1 MDKEDV
7 DLQEDPDELEQRL
20 IGMMQAMDW
29 PLLWEQLLMLRG
41 ADHEHSGLYREKLEA
56 ARARA
61 REHGQDL
68 EWRPLYAGGAQMHF
82 VEGRRDS
89 GGKPGRQLGRLESMG
104 QSKRMLQGY
113 TRAEDLVP
121 EGQEGDQHG
130 ARVLVRGDAG
140 SGKTTLLKHMAY
152 MWAAGEGKPGACWRR
167 FDLVLL
173 VPLPELRGTGSTL

>member
-1 MDKEDV
+1 
-7 DLQEDPDELEQRL
+7 
-20 IGMMQAMDW
+20 MMQAMDW

-41 ADHEHSGLYREKLEA
+41 ADHEHSKLYIKRLEA

-61 REHGQDL
+61 RELGQDL
-68 EWRPLYAGGAQMHF
+68 EWRPLYEGGAQMHF
-82 VEGRRDS
+82 VEGRQGDAE
-89 GGKPGRQLGRLESMG
+89 GEPGAQLRRLESMG
-104 QSKRMLQGY
+104 QSKRMLQGD

-121 EGQEGDQHG
+121 EGREGDQHG

-152 MWAAGEGKPGACWRR
+152 MWAAGEGEAAACWRR

-173 VPLPELRGTGSTL
+173 VPLPQLRGT